1 MRKNRNQSIQL
12 LYGYNFIKVNEDYFI
27 ALLSKKIVFY
37 LMTLFSCIFYDTNNI
52 YEYIL

>member
-27 ALLSKKIVFY
+27 ALLSKKNSI
-37 LMTLFSCIFYDTNNI
+37 LSHDTFFV
-52 YEYIL
+52 YFLWYK